1 MTGHPGGRRLRAVT
15 ATESAGGRDAGRVP
29 HHREGGHE
37 REVLPGLPGPLEL
50 PGPDRTVL
58 EGGLPRGVRV
68 DDVLSKL
75 GNLGVEVLAVEPL
88 DAVPTHPKER

>member
-1 MTGHPGGRRLRAVT
+1 MP
-15 ATESAGGRDAGRVP
+15 DAYRITVRGVMS
-29 HHREGGHE
+29 E
-37 REVLPGLPGPLEL
+37 RFCRGFPGLSSSS
-50 PGPDRTVL
+50 GPDRTVL